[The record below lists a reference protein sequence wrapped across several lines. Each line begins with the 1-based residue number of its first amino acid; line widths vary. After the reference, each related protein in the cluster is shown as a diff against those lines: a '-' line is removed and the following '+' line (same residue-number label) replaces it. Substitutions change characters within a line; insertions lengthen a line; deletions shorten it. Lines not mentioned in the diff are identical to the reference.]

1 MELSDDVSETVTG
14 IEPSWNLQFFDG
26 SVLTDDSVAALV
38 IFVIPAAFDDPFGQK
53 NDTVELK
60 VTLLTEYETLTF
72 DVCHGAIET
81 VTLRKLGCKADAR
94 PDCSRPVESAK
105 DLPICGKTNS
115 SSSGSKNSIH

>member
-60 VTLLTEYETLTF
+60 VTLLTEYETLTL
-72 DVCHGAIET
+72 T
-81 VTLRKLGCKADAR
+81 VDPHRRARSDLRQIVSKCPNLGQVWRSIAVMPNVKQQNGR
-94 PDCSRPVESAK
+94 LQIVQSAER
-105 DLPICGKTNS
+105 
-115 SSSGSKNSIH
+115 